1 MNLWK
6 SVWLYFRCKTSG
18 LNNSNPPFLKICVQ
32 VARNN
37 FSHNLGCFCH
47 PSINSFTAF
56 AVLCR
61 ATREQLQA
69 QREWKWFSI
78 ISRNISQQMLRQF
91 AFHFSNCSDEHFR
104 TEARALITNEN
115 QQIHFNRSFPEIF
128 FPLCSLSGFLS
139 GFRRLKIIKAEVE
152 T

>member
-6 SVWLYFRCKTSG
+6 SVWLFYFRCKTSG

-37 FSHNLGCFCH
+37 FSGLLL
-47 PSINSFTAF
+47 PSFDKFLN
-56 AVLCR
+56 VLCR
-61 ATREQLQA
+61 ATRKQLRA
-69 QREWKWFSI
+69 QREWKWFSA

-115 QQIHFNRSFPEIF
+115 QQIRFNRSFPEIF